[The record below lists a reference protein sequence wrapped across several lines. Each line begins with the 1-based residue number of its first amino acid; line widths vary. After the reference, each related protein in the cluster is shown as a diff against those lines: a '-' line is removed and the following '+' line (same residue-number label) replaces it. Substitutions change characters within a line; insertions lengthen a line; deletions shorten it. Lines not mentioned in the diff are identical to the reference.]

1 MYGNVI
7 HSNLFSA
14 RKLGEQCLHDLV
26 CQHYDQNALCIQV
39 RHNALCQ
46 CRDDF
51 HSVSYLKPT
60 KKIFCTQGNFRYKK

>member
-1 MYGNVI
+1 M
-7 HSNLFSA
+7 FSA

-46 CRDDF
+46 CRGDY

-60 KKIFCTQGNFRYKK
+60 KRVFCTQGKNPLLIFSSREHLK